1 MLSSLS
7 VKKKFISDGVFFSEI
22 NEFLSKELSESG
34 YSGVD
39 VEKSPLRTEIII
51 KTTKAPSVIGYKGRR
66 IRELS
71 TLIKDRFNFNNSK
84 IALYVEKV
92 LNRGLCPNI
101 QAELLRFKLLKGL
114 TVRKACYAIVR
125 SVMESGA
132 KGCTVTV
139 SGKLRAQR
147 AKSMKFMDGYM
158 IHSGQPVDEYVK
170 SSTKHCLLP
179 QGMIGIK
186 VSIMLPWDPT
196 GIMGPKK
203 PLPDLVT
210 ILEGK
215 VNF

>member
-1 MLSSLS
+1 MISSLS
-7 VKKKFISDGVFFSEI
+7 IKKKFITDGVFFSEI
-22 NEFLSKELSESG
+22 NEFLSKELFDSG
-34 YSGVD
+34 YSGVA

-51 KTTKAPSVIGYKGRR
+51 RTTKSPSVIGFKGRR

-71 TLIKDRFNFNNSK
+71 TLIKDRFNFNQSK

-92 LNRGLCPNI
+92 LNRGLFPNI

-114 TVRKACYAIVR
+114 TIRKACYAIVR

-132 KGCTVTV
+132 KGCIVTV

-147 AKSMKFMDGYM
+147 AKSMKFIDGYM
-158 IHSGQPVDEYVK
+158 IHSGQPVEDYVK
-170 SSTKHCLLP
+170 SATKHCLLP
-179 QGMIGIK
+179 QGVIGVKI
-186 VSIMLPWDPT
+186 SIMLPWDPT

>member
-1 MLSSLS
+1 MNKSLS
-7 VKKKFISDGVFFSEI
+7 VKKKFVSDGVFFSEL
-22 NEFLSKELSESG
+22 NELLSRELSDNG
-34 YSGVD
+34 YSGVCL
-39 VEKSPLRTEIII
+39 KKKPLKTEIII
-51 KTTKAPSVIGYKGRR
+51 KSTKAPSVVGFKGRR

-71 TLIKDRFNFNNSK
+71 NLIRDRFGLNQNK

-92 LNRGLCPNI
+92 VNRGLCPNV

-114 TVRKACYAIVR
+114 TARKACYAIIR

-132 KGCTVTV
+132 KGCLVTV
-139 SGKLRAQR
+139 SGKLKAER

-158 IHSGQPVDEYVK
+158 IHSGDAVNDYVK
-170 SSTKHCLLP
+170 SAIKHCLLP
-179 QGMIGIK
+179 QGVIGVK

-215 VNF
+215 KYI

>member
-1 MLSSLS
+1 M
-7 VKKKFISDGVFFSEI
+7 VFFFSEI
-22 NEFLSKELSESG
+22 NEFLSKELFESG

-51 KTTKAPSVIGYKGRR
+51 KTTKAPSVIGFKGRR

-158 IHSGQPVDEYVK
+158 IHSGHPVEEYVK

>member
-1 MLSSLS
+1 MVGTISI
-7 VKKKFISDGVFFSEI
+7 KRKFVSDGVFFSEL
-22 NEFLSKELSESG
+22 NEFLSRELFEHG

-51 KTTKAPSVIGYKGRR
+51 KTTKARSVIGFKGRR

-71 TLIKDRFNFNNSK
+71 NLIKDRFNFSQNK

-92 LNRGLCPNI
+92 RNRGLCPNI

-132 KGCTVTV
+132 KGCVVTV

-158 IHSGQPVDEYVK
+158 IHSGKPVEEYVK
-170 SSTKHCLLP
+170 CSTKHCLLP
-179 QGMIGIK
+179 QGVIGVK

-196 GIMGPKK
+196 GIIGPKK

-215 VNF
+215 TCF

>member
-196 GIMGPKK
+196 GVMGPKK

>member
-1 MLSSLS
+1 MISSLS
-7 VKKKFISDGVFFSEI
+7 IKKKFITDGVFFSEI
-22 NEFLSKELSESG
+22 NEFLSKELFDSG
-34 YSGVD
+34 YSGVA

-51 KTTKAPSVIGYKGRR
+51 RTTKAPSVIGFKGRR

-71 TLIKDRFNFNNSK
+71 TLIKDRFNFNQSK

-114 TVRKACYAIVR
+114 TIRKACYAIVR

-132 KGCTVTV
+132 KGCIVTV

-147 AKSMKFMDGYM
+147 AKSMKFIDGYM
-158 IHSGQPVDEYVK
+158 IHSGQPVEDYVK
-170 SSTKHCLLP
+170 SATKHCLLP
-179 QGMIGIK
+179 QGVIGVKI
-186 VSIMLPWDPT
+186 SIMLPWDPT

>member
-1 MLSSLS
+1 MITSLS
-7 VKKKFISDGVFFSEI
+7 IKKRFISDGVFFSEL
-22 NEFLSKELSESG
+22 NEFLSRELFDSG
-34 YSGVD
+34 YSGVE
-39 VEKSPLRTEIII
+39 VEKSPLQTEIII
-51 KTTKAPSVIGYKGRR
+51 KTTKAPTVIGFKGRR

-71 TLIKDRFNFNNSK
+71 TLIKDRFGLNQNK
-84 IALYVEKV
+84 IALYVEKII
-92 LNRGLCPNI
+92 NRGLCPNI

-114 TVRKACYAIVR
+114 TIRKACYSIVR

-132 KGCTVTV
+132 KGCIVTV

-147 AKSMKFMDGYM
+147 AKSMKFIDGYM
-158 IHSGQPVDEYVK
+158 IHSGQAVDDYVK
-170 SSTKHCLLP
+170 SATKHCLLP
-179 QGMIGIK
+179 QGVIGVK

-215 VNF
+215 KYI

>member
-1 MLSSLS
+1 MISSLS
-7 VKKKFISDGVFFSEI
+7 IKKKFITDGVFFSEI
-22 NEFLSKELSESG
+22 NEFLSKELFDSG
-34 YSGVD
+34 YSGVA

-51 KTTKAPSVIGYKGRR
+51 RTTKAPSVIGFKGRR

-71 TLIKDRFNFNNSK
+71 TLIKDRFNFNQSK

-114 TVRKACYAIVR
+114 TIRKACYAIVR

-132 KGCTVTV
+132 KGCIVTV

-147 AKSMKFMDGYM
+147 AKSMKFIDGYM
-158 IHSGQPVDEYVK
+158 IHSGQPVEDYVK

-179 QGMIGIK
+179 QGVIGVKI
-186 VSIMLPWDPT
+186 SIMLPWDPT

>member
-1 MLSSLS
+1 MLSSIS
-7 VKKKFISDGVFFSEI
+7 IKKKFISDGVFFSEI
-22 NEFLSKELSESG
+22 NEFLSKELFESG

-132 KGCTVTV
+132 KGCIVTV

>member
-1 MLSSLS
+1 MISSLS
-7 VKKKFISDGVFFSEI
+7 IKKKFISDGVFFSEI
-22 NEFLSKELSESG
+22 NEFLSKELFDSG
-34 YSGVD
+34 YSGVA

-51 KTTKAPSVIGYKGRR
+51 RTTKAPSVIGFKGRR

-71 TLIKDRFNFNNSK
+71 TLIKDRFNFNQSK

-114 TVRKACYAIVR
+114 PIRKACHATVR

-132 KGCTVTV
+132 KGCIVTV

-147 AKSMKFMDGYM
+147 AKSMKFIDGYM
-158 IHSGQPVDEYVK
+158 IHSGQPVEDYVK
-170 SSTKHCLLP
+170 SATKHCLLP
-179 QGMIGIK
+179 QGVIGVKI
-186 VSIMLPWDPT
+186 SIMLPWDPT

>member
-1 MLSSLS
+1 MLSSIS
-7 VKKKFISDGVFFSEI
+7 IKKKFISDGVFFSEI
-22 NEFLSKELSESG
+22 NEFLSKELFESG
-34 YSGVD
+34 YSGFD

-132 KGCTVTV
+132 KGCIVTV